1 MKTILSL
8 VLAVFIA
15 MLVTAQDSDTVPA
28 SASILTADTANLK
41 DFLWL
46 KRPLVIFAD
55 TPADPRYIEQMGY
68 ITERLDVLTALD
80 VVVITD
86 TDPDARSDLRKT
98 LRPRGFGLVLIG
110 KDGVIYLR
118 LGMCARSSAPS
129 TSCRCA
135 NRNCASAPAIADPRA
150 PSPGPHRH
158 DQKPGGGVHQHKRA
172 CLRLPCQHCARL
184 SQHVMKRTLAQRA
197 HAGARLK
204 ACASHSHPD
213 RPVEVG
219 HCHHGP
225 IRGQPLSDPSRLTTR
240 GEGARH
246 L

>member
-1 MKTILSL
+1 MKTLLSL

-15 MLVTAQDSDTVPA
+15 SSANAQDGDTGPASTAILSADTV
-28 SASILTADTANLK
+28 NLN

-86 TDPDARSDLRKT
+86 TDPDARSELRKT

-118 LGMCARSSAPS
+118 KPAPWHVREIIR
-129 TSCRCA
+129 TIDKLPMRQQEL
-135 NRNCASAPAIADPRA
+135 RERPRG
-150 PSPGPHRH
+150 S
-158 DQKPGGGVHQHKRA
+158 
-172 CLRLPCQHCARL
+172 
-184 SQHVMKRTLAQRA
+184 
-197 HAGARLK
+197 
-204 ACASHSHPD
+204 
-213 RPVEVG
+213 
-219 HCHHGP
+219 
-225 IRGQPLSDPSRLTTR
+225 
-240 GEGARH
+240 
-246 L
+246 

>member
-1 MKTILSL
+1 MKTLLSL

-15 MLVTAQDSDTVPA
+15 SSATAQDSDTGPA
-28 SASILTADTANLK
+28 STAILSADTVNLN

-86 TDPDARSDLRKT
+86 TDPDARSELRKT

-118 LGMCARSSAPS
+118 KPAPWHVREIIR
-129 TSCRCA
+129 TIDKLPMRQQEL
-135 NRNCASAPAIADPRA
+135 RERPRG
-150 PSPGPHRH
+150 S
-158 DQKPGGGVHQHKRA
+158 
-172 CLRLPCQHCARL
+172 
-184 SQHVMKRTLAQRA
+184 
-197 HAGARLK
+197 
-204 ACASHSHPD
+204 
-213 RPVEVG
+213 
-219 HCHHGP
+219 
-225 IRGQPLSDPSRLTTR
+225 
-240 GEGARH
+240 
-246 L
+246 